1 MTKIKICGLKTEE
14 DIKLVNAYRPEY
26 CGFIFWEPGKRYIT
40 PDKAA
45 SLIRLLDPEIT
56 PVGVFLDEDP
66 HKLAEV
72 VQLSGVCLVQLH
84 GKEDD
89 AYIGLVRDLTGRK
102 VIKAFKPDTEEDV
115 RVAERSS
122 ADMIMFDAGAGSGK
136 TFNWD
141 VLSDCKREFFLAGG
155 LAPENAAQ
163 AVRTLRPFALDVS
176 SGVETDGS
184 KDKAKVEEFI
194 NNVRTAQSKG

>member
-72 VQLSGVCLVQLH
+72 VQLSGVSLVQLH

-89 AYIGLVRDLTGRK
+89 AYIGLVRELTGRK

-115 RVAERSS
+115 RAAERSS

-136 TFNWD
+136 AFNWD
-141 VLSDCKREFFLAGG
+141 VLADCKREFFLAGG

-184 KDKAKVEEFI
+184 
-194 NNVRTAQSKG
+194 

>member
-1 MTKIKICGLKTEE
+1 MRAK
-14 DIKLVNAYRPEY
+14 
-26 CGFIFWEPGKRYIT
+26 
-40 PDKAA
+40 
-45 SLIRLLDPEIT
+45 
-56 PVGVFLDEDP
+56 
-66 HKLAEV
+66 
-72 VQLSGVCLVQLH
+72 
-84 GKEDD
+84 GKEKT
-89 AYIGLVRDLTGRK
+89 LNMEQSLT
-102 VIKAFKPDTEEDV
+102 ICKA
-115 RVAERSS
+115 S
-122 ADMIMFDAGAGSGK
+122 AGSGK

-141 VLSDCKREFFLAGG
+141 VLADCKREFFLAGG